1 MSLLLCRTCVCCPI
15 VAGTRM
21 SLVGAY
27 RKSWIASP
35 HVSIYSRTDV
45 GLQPFLILFKAQQWM
60 YNLFSKYI
68 IKGVPWVCHVCVIAM
83 CMFEKVVSKPVKKVR
98 LCKGNIHCYILSTC
112 KKKKSTFTHLLVI
125 LDKLV
130 HQFLCVLHELCLGI
144 SMGSYFQSLVLAK
157 ALETDTCSF
166 PARLFAA
173 HTKYT

>member
-112 KKKKSTFTHLLVI
+112 KKKKHIYAFTCNSWQACASVLMCITWTMLRHKHGILLS
-125 LDKLV
+125 KP
-130 HQFLCVLHELCLGI
+130 GA
-144 SMGSYFQSLVLAK
+144 S
-157 ALETDTCSF
+157 
-166 PARLFAA
+166 
-173 HTKYT
+173 